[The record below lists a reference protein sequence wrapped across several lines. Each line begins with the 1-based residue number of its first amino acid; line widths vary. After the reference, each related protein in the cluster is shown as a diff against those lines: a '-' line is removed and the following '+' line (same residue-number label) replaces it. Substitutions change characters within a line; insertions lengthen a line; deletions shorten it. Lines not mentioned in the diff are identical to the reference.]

1 MPAAPGGQPLRFITF
16 EGGEGAGKSTQ
27 IRHLAAWL
35 EARGQSVVVTREPG
49 GTPGGEQI
57 RALLVEGG
65 ANRWHGETE
74 ALLHFAARA
83 EHLLAVIRPALEA
96 GKWVLCDRFADSTIA
111 YQGYGQGVDLAWLWA
126 LRRHVVGA
134 TEPGLTLML
143 DMAVEAGLARATLQQ
158 RYERMGLDFH
168 RRLAAGFR
176 AIAAGEGKARC
187 RVVDATRDIATIG
200 TEIEAIVAATYG
212 LQVA

>member
-1 MPAAPGGQPLRFITF
+1 MNAAGPLRFITF

-27 IRHLAAWL
+27 IRRLASYL
-35 EARGQSVVVTREPG
+35 EGCGESVIVTREPG

-57 RALLVEGG
+57 RNLLVEGG
-65 ANRWHGETE
+65 TNRWQGETE

-83 EHLLAVIRPALEA
+83 EHLISVIRPALAA

-111 YQGYGQGVDLAWLWA
+111 SQGYGQGVDLAWLWA

-134 TEPGLTLML
+134 TEPGLTLVL
-143 DMAVEAGLARATLQQ
+143 DMPVEAGLARATMQQ

-168 RRLAAGFR
+168 RRLADGFR
-176 AIAAGEGKARC
+176 AIGAGEGRGRC
-187 RVVDATRDIATIG
+187 RMIDAARD
-200 TEIEAIVAATYG
+200 VAAIGDDIRAVVTERYG
-212 LQVA
+212 LTG